1 MVLLKKLD
9 IKFLYYNRS
18 YLKDAYKNILNIVIQ
33 NWPNARPY
41 TEVGK
46 IRNVPLLIS
55 LFLKVTD
62 DS

>member
-1 MVLLKKLD
+1 MILLKKLD

-46 IRNVPLLIS
+46 IR
-55 LFLKVTD
+55 TD
-62 DS
+62 RSVSNFFIP